1 MKRNKTFI
9 IVFFLI
15 LLWGIGIV
23 LAWKKYQIYSVS
35 GNLHNQ
41 WNIAMQE
48 YFNGSQWNLL
58 LAKEYYQ
65 DSLNILD
72 DPRTLNNLMIVN
84 KLLALTKKVEDENN
98 DSSSGGIYNE
108 DNSLSGEEKQQLNTA
123 LEEIKSQQEKN
134 QKYYNKVQQ
143 WSSFQDT
150 YDSFFWE
157 LDRGGEKDW

>member
-9 IVFFLI
+9 IVFILI
-15 LLWGIGIV
+15 LLWGIGVV
-23 LAWKKYQIYSVS
+23 LAGKKYQIYSVS
-35 GNLHNQ
+35 RNLHNQ
-41 WNIAMQE
+41 GNIAMQE
-48 YFNGSQWNLL
+48 YFNGSQGNLL

-143 WSSFQDT
+143 GSSFQDT
-150 YDSFFWE
+150 YDSFFGE